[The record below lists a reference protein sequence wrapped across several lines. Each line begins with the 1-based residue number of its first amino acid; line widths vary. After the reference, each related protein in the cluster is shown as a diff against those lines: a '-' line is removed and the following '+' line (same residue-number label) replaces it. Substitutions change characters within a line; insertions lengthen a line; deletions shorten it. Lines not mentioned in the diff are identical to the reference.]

1 MADERPDRSAHE
13 RRVNEAIAA
22 YLEAERAGRAPDP
35 QEWLARYPDVAE
47 ELRSFL
53 SDRERFLRLAGP
65 PTEAQ
70 TLTPG
75 AAAVAPGMTVRYFGD
90 YELLEEIARGGMG
103 VVFKARQVSLN
114 RIVALKMILAGQL
127 ASAADV
133 RRFRTEAEA
142 AAGLDHPHIVPI
154 YEVGE
159 HQGQHYF
166 SMKLVEG
173 GNLAARG
180 LAGGRRPLNA
190 RAIAAL
196 VAAVARAVHYAHQRG
211 ILHRDL
217 KPANILLDAAGQP
230 HVSDFGLA
238 KRVEG
243 DAGQTQSGAI
253 VGTPSYMPP
262 EQAQGKKGL
271 TTAADVYALGA
282 ILYELLTGRP
292 PFRAETSFDTLMQV
306 LDRAPEPPRRINPH
320 TDRDLEIVCLKC
332 LDKDPQRRYG
342 SAEALAE
349 DLERWLAGEPIQAR
363 PVGNAERL
371 WRWCRRNP
379 AIASLTA
386 AAVLSLMAGIAV
398 STYFAVA
405 ARSEAGRALRE
416 KDNALRNLYVSH
428 MSQAGLAWQA
438 AEVARVRDLL
448 RAQDPRLTGG
458 PDFRGFEWHYLDR
471 LCHAEHLS
479 FAGHRQVVLNVT
491 YSPDGRRIAS
501 SSGANGQGVSE
512 VKVWEADT
520 GKELLR
526 LEERGGPILGVTFS
540 PDGKFLASAVGF
552 LSTEKREGEVSVWD
566 AASGARVA
574 RLTGHTCV
582 AFSPDG
588 RLLATG
594 HRFRGTGKG
603 SAVVVW
609 DWRTGKQAHLI
620 PDRGR
625 QISEIAFHPTKNRLA
640 VGYFDHADQED
651 RFGIRIP
658 SPGPCAIIWDLDAN
672 KGVLTLKHPWGANTV
687 AFRPDG
693 KHLATAGNDKTI
705 RVWDAETGR
714 EVFALAGH
722 RLDVNELAYSRD
734 GRRLASVS
742 ADKTVRLWDA
752 ERGKELGQFRGHT
765 AEVYYVA
772 FHPEGRFLAS
782 ASADKTVKVWD
793 TARDQEALTF
803 TLPGEA
809 VGRLAFHPDGE
820 RLAYAGFG
828 VSLWDARTGRC
839 VRPADKPRAERPARW
854 VACSRDGR
862 RLVSLHPLSDG
873 KSRAEVRDGES
884 VPGASFR
891 FNFDPEFVALRP
903 DGQGLA
909 MLLGNEIRLA
919 DLEGGTEKTLLH
931 ENEAA
936 YTGVAF
942 RPDGRWL
949 AVGNQPLNR
958 LQGFEFVSEVR
969 LLDAATAAEIRR
981 FPEQPGDI
989 VMLAFSPDG
998 RDVISVSNDRVAVWE
1013 ADTGREVQSWAVTK
1027 VERAAVSADGKR
1039 LATAGQDRTVALWD
1053 LASGQQLL
1061 SLRGFDGRISDLAFD
1076 RQGTRLAAAGS
1087 EGGGVRVRIWD
1098 ATPRAEK

>member
-1 MADERPDRSAHE
+1 MSDERPERSAHE
-13 RRVNEAIAA
+13 RQVDEAVAEF
-22 YLEAERAGRAPDP
+22 LEAERVGRVPDP
-35 QEWLARYPDVAE
+35 QDWLARHPDLAG

-53 SDRERFLRLAGP
+53 ADREHFARAAGP
-65 PTEAQ
+65 AAEAA
-70 TLTPG
+70 TIDSGP
-75 AAAVAPGMTVRYFGD
+75 AVTAPGVTVRYFGD
-90 YELLEEIARGGMG
+90 YELLEEVARGGMG

-114 RIVALKMILAGQL
+114 RVVALKMILAGQL

-154 YEVGE
+154 HEVGE
-159 HQGQHYF
+159 HHGQHYF

-173 GNLAARG
+173 GSLAAAPRDPSP
-180 LAGGRRPLNA
+180 AGQRRSA
-190 RAIAAL
+190 VL
-196 VAAVARAVHYAHQRG
+196 VAAVARAVYYAHQRG

-217 KPANILLDAAGQP
+217 KPANVLLDARGEP

-253 VGTPSYMPP
+253 VGTPGYMPP

-292 PFRAETSFDTLMQV
+292 PFRAETPFDTLMQV
-306 LDRAPEPPRRINPH
+306 LDREPEPPRKLNPAA
-320 TDRDLEIVCLKC
+320 DRDLAIICLKC

-363 PVGNAERL
+363 PVGGAERL

-379 AIASLTA
+379 AVAALTVAVTALLVAGTA
-386 AAVLSLMAGIAV
+386 A
-398 STYFAVA
+398 STYFAVEAQSEA
-405 ARSEAGRALRE
+405 ARTLQE

-428 MSQAGLAWQA
+428 MSQAGHAWQA
-438 AEVARVRDLL
+438 GEVGRVRDLL
-448 RAQDPRLTGG
+448 RAQDPRQTGG

-471 LCHAEHLS
+471 LCHAEYRS
-479 FAGHRQVVLNVT
+479 FAGFRQPVLGVT
-491 YSPDGRRIAS
+491 YSPDGRRFATA
-501 SSGANGQGVSE
+501 SGANAQGVSE

-526 LEERGGPILGVTFS
+526 LEERGGPVTGVAFS
-540 PDGKFLASAVGF
+540 PDGKYLASAVGF
-552 LSTEKREGEVSVWD
+552 LVPAERKGQVSVWD
-566 AASGARVA
+566 AATGARVA
-574 RLTGHTCV
+574 RLTGHSCV

-594 HRFRGTGKG
+594 HRFRGIGKG
-603 SAVVVW
+603 SEVVVW

-620 PDRGR
+620 PERGR
-625 QISEIAFHPTKNRLA
+625 QISELAFHPTKNRLA
-640 VGYFDHADQED
+640 VSYFDHADLED
-651 RFGIRIP
+651 RFGVRIP
-658 SPGPCAIIWDLDAN
+658 SPGPCAIVWDLDAG
-672 KGVLTLKHPWGANTV
+672 KQVLALNHPWGANTV

-705 RVWDAETGR
+705 RVWDAVTGR
-714 EVFALAGH
+714 EAFALAGH
-722 RLDVNELAYSRD
+722 RLDVNEIAYSRD
-734 GRRLASVS
+734 GRRLASGS

-752 ERGKELGQFRGHT
+752 ETRRELGQFRGHT
-765 AEVYYVA
+765 GEVYYVA
-772 FHPEGRFLAS
+772 FHPKGRFLAS
-782 ASADKTVKVWD
+782 AGADRTVKVWD
-793 TARDQEALTF
+793 TARDPEALTF
-803 TLPGEA
+803 ALPGEA
-809 VGRLAFHPDGE
+809 VGKLAFHPDGE
-820 RLAYAGFG
+820 RLAYAGLG

-839 VRPADKPRAERPARW
+839 VRPADKPRAKHPARW
-854 VACSRDGR
+854 VGFTPDGR
-862 RLVSLHPLSDG
+862 RLLSLHLPADG
-873 KSRAEVRDGES
+873 KPRVEVRDGEG
-884 VPGASFR
+884 VPLSTRVLIEG
-891 FNFDPEFVALRP
+891 DPELTILRP
-903 DGQGLA
+903 DGRGLA

-919 DLEGGTEKTLLH
+919 DLEGEREEMFIH

-936 YTGVAF
+936 YTGLAF
-942 RPDGRWL
+942 SPDGRRL

-969 LLDAATAAEIRR
+969 LLDVATAAEIRR

-989 VMLAFSPDG
+989 VMLTFSPDG

-1013 ADTGREVQSWAVTK
+1013 AETGREVRSWAVTK

-1053 LASGQQLL
+1053 LASGQHLL
-1061 SLRGFDGRISDLAFD
+1061 SLRGFDGRVSDLAFN

-1087 EGGGVRVRIWD
+1087 EGGGVRVRVWD
-1098 ATPRAEK
+1098 ATPLAEK